1 MSRADSLLRPFGEYE
16 PTISSCKYYHDLC
29 LSFNLREPI
38 KKDDSFVIIEE
49 SDRVF
54 KSDHLKFFAIHPSGP
69 KKIMLVFREIKPKNL
84 YFKKQFGHGTV
95 DQGSLQVQEQQEG
108 IFILSYSWKPSTL
121 GETLFIYWS
130 WPTSD
135 FLIEE

>member
-1 MSRADSLLRPFGEYE
+1 MPPYNNSFKWGFVFRLVAAFNIILFLVSKYYLLHLCPMSRADSLLRPFGEYE

-69 KKIMLVFREIKPKNL
+69 KKIMLVFREIKPKN
-84 YFKKQFGHGTV
+84 
-95 DQGSLQVQEQQEG
+95 
-108 IFILSYSWKPSTL
+108 
-121 GETLFIYWS
+121 
-130 WPTSD
+130 
-135 FLIEE
+135 